1 MEDDLGNKSDEDFP
15 ATGECVAQEIKQA
28 VKTNPEEVILDSS
41 MNISI
46 FNEACLAKNTQK

>member
-15 ATGECVAQEIKQA
+15 ATSECVAQEIKQA
-28 VKTNPEEVILDSS
+28 VKKNPEEVILDSS

-46 FNEACLAKNTQK
+46 FNDACLAKNTRK